1 MVKYFVST
9 AIQNETSL
17 QVTEQRKIIQKA
29 QDKVYR
35 FWLDLVRQESSDR
48 VLLEFKN
55 LFIHLLDASNPEVVQ
70 AFYEIIISSDEE
82 EFVNTIKRS
91 CYILINN
98 WAAERNH
105 QAIQQL
111 VMEVFSDSAI
121 QEHTSSM
128 TLNRLREWIENFIKS
143 KDYEELKL
151 FASRYEEAEEKHWSD
166 RYTSYLLVHQ
176 YINIKNSPEQREAA
190 RIRAQQ
196 LKERFKFDLAMYTAR
211 SNSPLSKN
219 ENPKNPTGLGDEVLK
234 LIKLIVVKRGQFSYG
249 NLANIFLE
257 QTKELRYEDF
267 KQSLQKYLIYSVDN
281 KDCVEALNI
290 KLSKKLQPIYQEHNE
305 ELINDA
311 ILLRSC
317 KRVVEFLTTE
327 NHKTPSSLFVLLLS
341 QGHPITLVI
350 ILLKVVLICKPVR
363 TYLEGCLADLI
374 QYYLNYPEEECQWV
388 VNFLE
393 ILKITFVIYDDNVQ
407 YNLLKMKNSLKE
419 ESSTIN
425 LDAYR
430 VFSQLMAKKESNLEA
445 DLNTAVPL
453 AGNSAGY
460 VNPFDT
466 SGSNADMDFNPFAV
480 EVEEIFA
487 Q

>member
-1 MVKYFVST
+1 MLRNFVTT
-9 AIQNETSL
+9 AIQNETSI
-17 QVTEQRKIIQKA
+17 QVTERRKIIQKA

-35 FWLDLVRQESSDR
+35 YWLDLVRQESSDR
-48 VLLEFKN
+48 ILIEFKK
-55 LFIHLLDASNPEVVQ
+55 LFIYLIEASDQEVIQ
-70 AFYEIIISSDEE
+70 AFYEILVASDEE
-82 EFVNTIKRS
+82 EFKNTIKRS

-105 QAIQQL
+105 HAIQQL
-111 VMEVFSDSAI
+111 VDEVFSDSAI
-121 QEHTSSM
+121 QEPTSS
-128 TLNRLREWIENFIKS
+128 TTVTRLREWLENFINS
-143 KDYEELKL
+143 KDYDELKL
-151 FASRYEEAEEKHWSD
+151 FAARYEETEEKHWSD

-211 SNSPLSKN
+211 SNSPLYPN
-219 ENPKNPTGLGDEVLK
+219 EIPKNPTGLGDEVLK
-234 LIKLIVVKRGQFSYG
+234 LIKLIVAKRGQFSYG
-249 NLANIFLE
+249 NLANIFIE

-281 KDCVEALNI
+281 KDCVEALTI
-290 KLSKKLQPIYQEHNE
+290 KLSKKLKPIYEEHNDQ
-305 ELINDA
+305 LINDA
-311 ILLRSC
+311 ILLRTC

-327 NHKTPSSLFVLLLS
+327 NHKTPSSLFILLLS

-350 ILLKVVLICKPVR
+350 ILLKITLICKPVR

-407 YNLLKMKNSLKE
+407 YNLLKMKKSVE
-419 ESSTIN
+419 EDSSTIN

-445 DLNTAVPL
+445 DQNPNSSLN
-453 AGNSAGY
+453 GNSAGAINS
-460 VNPFDT
+460 VDT
-466 SGSNADMDFNPFAV
+466 SDSNADIEFNPFAV
-480 EVEEIFA
+480 ELEEIFA